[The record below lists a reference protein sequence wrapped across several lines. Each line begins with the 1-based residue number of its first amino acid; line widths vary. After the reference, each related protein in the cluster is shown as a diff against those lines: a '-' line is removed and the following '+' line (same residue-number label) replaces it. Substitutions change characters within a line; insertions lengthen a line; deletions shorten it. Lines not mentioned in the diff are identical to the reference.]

1 MRCLVTGVAGFIG
14 SHLAER
20 LLADGHEVCGI
31 DAFIDYYP
39 RSFKERNMEAARA
52 WKNFTFVEGNL
63 LDVNLSPLLEGVEW
77 VFHQAAQ
84 AGVRASWGHEFAR
97 YVDCN
102 ILATQRLLESAMRVK
117 TLRRFIYASSSA
129 VYGEATALPVR
140 EESNMPQPVSPYGVT
155 KLAAEHLCTLY
166 HRNFGVPTVSL
177 RYFTVYGPRQRP
189 DMAFHRFCKAIV
201 EQQPVRIF
209 GDGYQTRDF
218 TYISDVIEANVRAA
232 SVDAAIGQVVNI
244 AGGAR
249 VTVHTIL
256 STLREITGMPVTV
269 ECIEK
274 QHGDVR
280 DTYADTTLAERILGY
295 CPQVQLHE
303 GLAREFA
310 YYAALHKVMDGAR
323 STATTGLATTIRD

>member
-20 LLADGHEVCGI
+20 LLAVGHEVCGI

-39 RSFKERNMEAARA
+39 RSLKERNLEGARA

-84 AGVRASWGHEFAR
+84 AGVRASWGHEFAH

-117 TLRRFIYASSSA
+117 TLRRFFYASSSA

-189 DMAFHRFCKAIV
+189 DMAFHRFCKAVIGHEPLHV
-201 EQQPVRIF
+201 Y
-209 GDGYQTRDF
+209 GDGHQTRDF
-218 TYISDVIEANVRAA
+218 TYISDVVEANIRAA
-232 SVDAAIGQVVNI
+232 TTGGASGAVMNI
-244 AGGAR
+244 AGGSR
-249 VTVHTIL
+249 VSVRQVVQL
-256 STLREITGMPVTV
+256 LQEISGSPLAVTFD
-269 ECIEK
+269 EQ
-274 QHGDVR
+274 QHGDVEH
-280 DTYADTTLAERILGY
+280 TFADTSLAEKLIHYKPLMSL
-295 CPQVQLHE
+295 PE
-303 GLAREFA
+303 GL
-310 YYAALHKVMDGAR
+310 D
-323 STATTGLATTIRD
+323 

>member
-1 MRCLVTGVAGFIG
+1 M
-14 SHLAER
+14 
-20 LLADGHEVCGI
+20 
-31 DAFIDYYP
+31 
-39 RSFKERNMEAARA
+39 
-52 WKNFTFVEGNL
+52 
-63 LDVNLSPLLEGVEW
+63 
-77 VFHQAAQ
+77 
-84 AGVRASWGHEFAR
+84 
-97 YVDCN
+97 
-102 ILATQRLLESAMRVK
+102 
-117 TLRRFIYASSSA
+117 
-129 VYGEATALPVR
+129 
-140 EESNMPQPVSPYGVT
+140 
-155 KLAAEHLCTLY
+155 
-166 HRNFGVPTVSL
+166 
-177 RYFTVYGPRQRP
+177 
-189 DMAFHRFCKAIV
+189 
-201 EQQPVRIF
+201 
-209 GDGYQTRDF
+209 
-218 TYISDVIEANVRAA
+218 IEANVRAA

-323 STATTGLATTIRD
+323 STATTRLATTIRD